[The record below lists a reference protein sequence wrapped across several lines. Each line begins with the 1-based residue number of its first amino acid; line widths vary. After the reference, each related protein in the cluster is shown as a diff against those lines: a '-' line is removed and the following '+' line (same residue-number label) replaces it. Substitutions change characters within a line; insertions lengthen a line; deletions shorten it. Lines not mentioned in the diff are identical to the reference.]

1 MAGPLDEALR
11 WWNNYQASRRAAH
24 GLDADPLSP
33 EAEAFA
39 RSQDQP
45 GQLAPPAVEAP
56 TPGGPGGPGETP
68 TPPATTTPATPG
80 PDARALPYPSDT
92 TNDLYRM
99 ENRRKQLD
107 NDLQEGYAARA
118 KAGAARAAA
127 STPGER
133 ERANTAYDAVNKAV
147 QEIEA
152 AMAAQDVRISA
163 EKNRIRD
170 DEKTKK
176 AQPENGQTRTVPWE
190 EKLPNGQTIRGIKTE
205 VYKNGIWDYVAGS
218 SRREEGARPEGVAQ
232 ITNQVLTDGRG
243 AYWTYD
249 TATGKATPIN
259 GPAAG
264 VKTINDPDGSVW
276 TQNADGSKGT
286 KLFDSLPQ
294 TYTDNGIVIGV
305 DKRTGREVF
314 RVDTKTPE
322 GRELA
327 NRLERATVEAA
338 EQANLPK
345 FGAAVAQY
353 QAEVQR
359 RQGLARTELARLQDL
374 QKSGQISPEEAEAQF
389 DRWMKTNVEGPLA
402 GYRAAAEEERRKQEQ
417 DNLTRQTAEN
427 ARVEA
432 ANALR
437 GRAGYEAGETAKAQA
452 LEVGLQTRSPEYIG
466 QLGNFAQ
473 SLGQG
478 KTNFQ
483 FDPSAL
489 DPAKFKAVQPD
500 YDAIANQAMQRLFG
514 LYPEAKAQNVNV
526 PLPNLP
532 TGQDLLG
539 LMDGVKYSGPL
550 SGTPTGETPL
560 PGQEAIDLKNG
571 KARTVYSNGRYVDW
585 DINAP
590 APQLAQAGA
599 AAPALPGLGGP
610 DVAGPLPPFTP
621 PDAVNAVNAGRLPG
635 ETDEQRRARFY
646 GLQI

>member
-1 MAGPLDEALR
+1 
-11 WWNNYQASRRAAH
+11 
-24 GLDADPLSP
+24 
-33 EAEAFA
+33 
-39 RSQDQP
+39 
-45 GQLAPPAVEAP
+45 
-56 TPGGPGGPGETP
+56 
-68 TPPATTTPATPG
+68 
-80 PDARALPYPSDT
+80 
-92 TNDLYRM
+92 M

-118 KAGAARAAA
+118 KAGQARAAA

-133 ERANTAYDAVNKAV
+133 ERANTAYDAVNKSV

-152 AMAAQDVRISA
+152 AMAAQDVRIAA

-190 EKLPNGQTIRGIKTE
+190 EKLPNGQTMRGIKTE
-205 VYKNGIWDYVAGS
+205 VYKNGIWDYVPGS

-276 TQNADGSKGT
+276 TQNPDGSKGT

-374 QKSGQISPEEAEAQF
+374 QKSGQISPEQAEAQF
-389 DRWMKTNVEGPLA
+389 DRWMKANVEGPLA
-402 GYRAAAEEERRKQEQ
+402 GFRAAAEEERRKQEQ

-466 QLGNFAQ
+466 QVGQFAQ

-500 YDAIANQAMQRLFG
+500 YDQIANQAMQRLFG

-526 PLPNLP
+526 ALPNLP

-550 SGTPTGETPL
+550 SGTPTGETPEIAA
-560 PGQEAIDLKNG
+560 QDLGNG
-571 KARTVYSNGRYVDW
+571 TARTVYSNGRYLDW
-585 DINAP
+585 QIPQGGQAA
-590 APQLAQAGA
+590 APQIAQASA
-599 AAPALPGLGGP
+599 AAPAQAQAGQPLLPGQ
-610 DVAGPLPPFTP
+610 
-621 PDAVNAVNAGRLPG
+621 LPG
-635 ETDEQRRARFY
+635 ETEEQRRARFY
-646 GLQI
+646 GLKV